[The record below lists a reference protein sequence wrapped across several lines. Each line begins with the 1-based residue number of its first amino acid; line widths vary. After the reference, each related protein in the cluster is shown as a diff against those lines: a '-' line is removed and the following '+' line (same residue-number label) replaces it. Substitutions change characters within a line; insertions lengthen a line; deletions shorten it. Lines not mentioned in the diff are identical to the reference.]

1 MAVVSTTG
9 LLAVAGCSG
18 DTDDGDGAEAEL
30 PTLRE
35 IIDMEREIWEEAEN
49 VTAACMADLGLDY
62 ETRAF
67 PDEELFV
74 PLGQP
79 SDLSGIPFEIS
90 FPVEEAEENG
100 FGVYQRLADQVN
112 EADGY
117 EDPNDAL
124 LDEMS
129 ESAENEWLLALH
141 GDPDGGV
148 VGCRA
153 TAEEQAQMSQGSDM
167 MEVQEIF
174 QIMQQE
180 ISADPRIEEVWGEW
194 SSCMAEDDYD
204 AESIEVLV
212 GEFDAEAEE
221 LYYDADE
228 AGEEVTDEQLEDFR
242 EKETAAA
249 IASAECFES
258 VEDTYAEIVDDAKD
272 SATSQEHPPAPDMD
286 DFVN

>member
-1 MAVVSTTG
+1 M
-9 LLAVAGCSG
+9 AGCSA
-18 DTDDGDGAEAEL
+18 DNDDSDDAGVDL

-49 VTAACMADLGLDY
+49 VTEACMADLGLEY

-79 SDLSGIPFEIS
+79 ADLSGIPFEIS

-100 FGVYQRLADQVN
+100 FGVYQRLEDQVN

-117 EDPNDAL
+117 EDPNEAL

-129 ESAENEWLLALH
+129 ESDENEWQLALH
-141 GDPDGGV
+141 GDPEGGV

-153 TAEEQAQMSQGSDM
+153 TAEEQAQLSQGSEM

-174 QIMQQE
+174 QIMQQA
-180 ISADPRIEEVWGEW
+180 ISSDPRIEEVWGEW

-212 GEFDAEAEE
+212 GEFDQEAEE
-221 LYYDADE
+221 LFYEAEE
-228 AGEEVTDEQLEDFR
+228 AGEEVSDEQLEDFR
-242 EKETAAA
+242 ERETAAA
-249 IASAECFES
+249 ISSAELS
-258 VEDTYAEIVDDAKD
+258 LI
-272 SATSQEHPPAPDMD
+272 HI
-286 DFVN
+286 